1 MRAEVSEDTFP
12 WGGLSPGLRPRSRL
26 SLGLGGMGP
35 QHYLFHLGIQVSA
48 PKLLDLNK
56 AEIDLE
62 FQLTPPLKKQNPK
75 FENLYPLLQNAFA
88 ANRGKK
94 FLHSWLKELP
104 YTQPRRI
111 LSRPAAWTMLKSID
125 KYYKYPKVDS

>member
-1 MRAEVSEDTFP
+1 MWVEVSEDTFP

-26 SLGLGGMGP
+26 SLGLGGMG
-35 QHYLFHLGIQVSA
+35 QHHYLLLFIIYFCLGIHVSA

-62 FQLTPPLKKQNPK
+62 FQLIPPLKKQNPK

-104 YTQPRRI
+104 
-111 LSRPAAWTMLKSID
+111 
-125 KYYKYPKVDS
+125 

>member
-1 MRAEVSEDTFP
+1 MWAEVSEDMFP
-12 WGGLSPGLRPRSRL
+12 WGGLSPGLRSRSRL
-26 SLGLGGMGP
+26 SLGLGRMG
-35 QHYLFHLGIQVSA
+35 QHHYFCLGIQVSA

-56 AEIDLE
+56 TDMGLE

-104 YTQPRRI
+104 
-111 LSRPAAWTMLKSID
+111 
-125 KYYKYPKVDS
+125 

>member
-12 WGGLSPGLRPRSRL
+12 WGGLSPGLRPRFRL

-35 QHYLFHLGIQVSA
+35 QHYLFRLGIQVSA

-62 FQLTPPLKKQNPK
+62 FQLTPPLKKQNQSLKISTHPT
-75 FENLYPLLQNAFA
+75 ERICCNLE
-88 ANRGKK
+88 GKNSFILGSRN
-94 FLHSWLKELP
+94 FL
-104 YTQPRRI
+104 I
-111 LSRPAAWTMLKSID
+111 LSPEEFFQDQL
-125 KYYKYPKVDS
+125 PGLC